1 MFSIM
6 RKRGKRKQNQK
17 RKNIKDLHNEIKDM
31 KEKCID
37 YENKVKNLNEKL
49 TSAASEKRSMYQ
61 IYQKQVFD
69 LKEDIKLLKKS
80 SWIGIDN
87 YAKMKIESL
96 EKQVEKGN
104 SEIQEL
110 KNEVKELNFSLKARN
125 DKVNKL
131 KQLIDY
137 KAETIKIFEAKIK
150 GQRKQITS
158 QHQMIAEQS
167 EKLYMQSEMLK
178 MQSKDLKSKDAF
190 IKHWEIE
197 LKYKDVNTLDG
208 NDDCQKETNNDK
220 HFEGCQCFIN
230 PEGIFESDL
239 AKKIKIEHIKPEIK
253 SEEF

>member
-6 RKRGKRKQNQK
+6 RKRGKRKRK

-87 YAKMKIESL
+87 YAKMKIEAL
-96 EKQVEKGN
+96 EKQVEEGN
-104 SEIQEL
+104 NEIREL
-110 KNEVKELNFSLKARN
+110 KYEAKEFNVALKARN
-125 DKVNKL
+125 DKVNRL
-131 KQLIDY
+131 KALVDD
-137 KAETIKIFEAKIK
+137 KAKTIEVFEAKIK
-150 GQRKQITS
+150 GQRKHITS
-158 QHQMIAEQS
+158 QQYIIA
-167 EKLYMQSEMLK
+167 
-178 MQSKDLKSKDAF
+178 
-190 IKHWEIE
+190 E
-197 LKYKDVNTLDG
+197 LKYKDVVLNHLKEDKLIEIHTLVD
-208 NDDCQKETNNDK
+208 NDDCQKETNNEK
-220 HFEGCQCFIN
+220 HCEGCQCFMN
-230 PEGIFESDL
+230 PEGIFECDL
-239 AKKIKIEHIKPEIK
+239 AKKIKVEHINPEIK